1 MGILGQYSSFT
12 MEVTVIL
19 GLVLFVAS
27 EILPF
32 TPLAGNGLVDAI
44 VKALR
49 VAFPH
54 SSATDK

>member
-1 MGILGQYSSFT
+1 MGILGQLNLVS

-32 TPLAGNGLVDAI
+32 TPLAGNGLADAI
-44 VKALR
+44 IKALR

-54 SSATDK
+54 KSHTEK